1 MTKRCV
7 TCHLDRPLSAY
18 NKRSSA
24 KDGLQ
29 ARCRDCARAWY
40 VANRVE
46 HGRSTRRRSDEVR
59 RAYQQLIGAYLLEHP
74 CVDCG
79 ETDVRCLEFDHED
92 PAGKSAAVHRLVGSG
107 VAWQRILDEIAK
119 CSVRC
124 SNCHQRRTMLQQG
137 SWREAFHQA
146 QAWTGAAD
154 RLAAILPRPG

>member
-7 TCHLDRPLSAY
+7 TCHVTQPLSAF
-18 NKRSSA
+18 NRRASSA
-24 KDGLQ
+24 DGLQ

-46 HGRSTRRRSDEVR
+46 HLQNTGRRSAEVR
-59 RAYQQLIGAYLLEHP
+59 RRYQALIGSYLLEHP

-79 ETDVRCLEFDHED
+79 ETDVRCLEFDHEE
-92 PAGKSAAVHRLVGSG
+92 PSLKSAAVHRLVASG

-124 SNCHQRRTMLQQG
+124 SNCHQRRTMRMQG
-137 SWREAFHQA
+137 SWRQAFHEA
-146 QAWTGAAD
+146 QAWTGAAE
-154 RLAAILPRPG
+154 RLAVVLAPRP